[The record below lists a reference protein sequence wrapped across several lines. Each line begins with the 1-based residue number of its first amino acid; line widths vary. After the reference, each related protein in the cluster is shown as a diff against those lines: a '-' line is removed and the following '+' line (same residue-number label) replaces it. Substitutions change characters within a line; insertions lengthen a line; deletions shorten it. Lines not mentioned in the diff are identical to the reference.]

1 MNEQEYKK
9 RVQFIL
15 LWEAGKLC
23 WENNLEFSYKG
34 KLGPLASKSS
44 KGHVRQKK
52 LHRHRHRHRHS
63 GLREQGI
70 AKNSQEALLFMLDR
84 QGTL

>member
-23 WENNLEFSYKG
+23 WENNLELGCKG

-52 LHRHRHRHRHS
+52 LHRHRHT